1 MNLIYYYFNIL
12 DLQMNSSECQ
22 LIYQSVSEEIMKD
35 QNIESQYFNNSE
47 NVLPMDFSLNENP
60 NDTIQDIFIYEI
72 DKAIETGNI
81 NFINNA
87 IKDFGH
93 LIDHSYVEW
102 ANSISLQIVEEKIED
117 MDI

>member
-1 MNLIYYYFNIL
+1 MNF
-12 DLQMNSSECQ
+12 SECQ
-22 LIYQSVSEEIMKD
+22 LIYQSNEIMND
-35 QNIESQYFNNSE
+35 QNVESQYFNSE
-47 NVLPMDFSLNENP
+47 NLLPIDFSLNENP

-81 NFINNA
+81 NFIRNA

>member
-1 MNLIYYYFNIL
+1 MTPL
-12 DLQMNSSECQ
+12 SEAK
-22 LIYQSVSEEIMKD
+22 SVSSAPVD
-35 QNIESQYFNNSE
+35 SSTNTRY
-47 NVLPMDFSLNENP
+47 V
-60 NDTIQDIFIYEI
+60 IQHLGDVIYEI
-72 DKAIETGNI
+72 DKAIESGNI
-81 NFINNA
+81 NFIRNA

>member
-1 MNLIYYYFNIL
+1 
-12 DLQMNSSECQ
+12 MNSSECQ
-22 LIYQSVSEEIMKD
+22 LIYQSVSQEIMSD
-35 QNIESQYFNNSE
+35 QNEESYYFNNNE
-47 NVLPMDFSLNENP
+47 NVLPIDFSLNENP
-60 NDTIQDIFIYEI
+60 NDTIEDVFTYEI

-81 NFINNA
+81 NFIRNA

>member
-1 MNLIYYYFNIL
+1 MNF
-12 DLQMNSSECQ
+12 SECQ
-22 LIYQSVSEEIMKD
+22 LIYQSNENTND
-35 QNIESQYFNNSE
+35 QNVESYYFNNSE

-81 NFINNA
+81 NFIRNA

-93 LIDHSYVEW
+93 LIDHSYIEW
-102 ANSISLQIVEEKIED
+102 ANSISIQIVEEKIED

>member
-1 MNLIYYYFNIL
+1 MNF
-12 DLQMNSSECQ
+12 SECQ
-22 LIYQSVSEEIMKD
+22 LIYQSNEIMND
-35 QNIESQYFNNSE
+35 QNVESQYFNSE
-47 NVLPMDFSLNENP
+47 NLIPIDFSLNENP

-81 NFINNA
+81 NFIRNA

-93 LIDHSYVEW
+93 LIDHSYIEW
-102 ANSISLQIVEEKIED
+102 ANSISIQIVEEKIED

>member
-1 MNLIYYYFNIL
+1 MNF
-12 DLQMNSSECQ
+12 SECQ
-22 LIYQSVSEEIMKD
+22 LIYQSNEIMND
-35 QNIESQYFNNSE
+35 QNVESQYFNSE
-47 NVLPMDFSLNENP
+47 NLLPIDFSLNENP

-81 NFINNA
+81 NFIRNA

-93 LIDHSYVEW
+93 LIDHSYIEW
-102 ANSISLQIVEEKIED
+102 ANSISIQIVEEKIED